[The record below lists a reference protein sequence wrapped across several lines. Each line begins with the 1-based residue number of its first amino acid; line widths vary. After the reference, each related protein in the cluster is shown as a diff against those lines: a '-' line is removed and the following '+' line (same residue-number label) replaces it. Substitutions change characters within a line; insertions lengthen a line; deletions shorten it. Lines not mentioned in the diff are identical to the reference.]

1 MANKIIKGRDL
12 MLFDSAGKSFAFATN
27 HTLTIT
33 AETTDI
39 SSKDHGIWGA
49 TEVSKYTWEIQSEN
63 LFTEKAYG
71 DIFDTMM
78 QGDAIEVRFGL
89 KTTPAPADDTPADSS
104 KLTNWTAGST
114 YYTGKALITSL
125 TANANNGDNAT
136 FSVTLTGVN
145 QIKRVGTIESHS
157 LDGGKAV
164 K

>member
-12 MLFDSAGKSFAFATN
+12 MLFDSEGKSLAFATN

-63 LFTEKAYG
+63 LYTEAGYANMFDKMLAG
-71 DIFDTMM
+71 DSMT
-78 QGDAIEVRFGL
+78 VKFGL
-89 KTTPAPADDTPADSS
+89 KQTPTPPDATVADSS
-104 KLTNWTAGST
+104 LANWTAGT
-114 YYTGKALITSL
+114 HYYTGDALITSL

-136 FSVTLTGVN
+136 YSVTLTGVS
-145 QIKRVGTIESHS
+145 QIKKMGTAPAAASK
-157 LDGGKAV
+157 GK
-164 K
+164 

>member
-12 MLFDSAGKSFAFATN
+12 MLFDSEGKSLAFATN

-63 LFTEKAYG
+63 LYTEAGYANMFDKMLAG
-71 DIFDTMM
+71 DSMT
-78 QGDAIEVRFGL
+78 VKFGL
-89 KTTPAPADDTPADSS
+89 KQTPTPPDATVEDSS
-104 KLTNWTAGST
+104 LTNWTAGT
-114 YYTGKALITSL
+114 HYYTGDALITSL

-136 FSVTLTGVN
+136 YSVTLTGVS
-145 QIKRVGTIESHS
+145 QIKKVGTAPAAASK
-157 LDGGKAV
+157 GK
-164 K
+164 

>member
-12 MLFDSAGKSFAFATN
+12 MLFDSDGKSLAFATN

-63 LFTEKAYG
+63 LYTEAGYANMFDKMLAG
-71 DIFDTMM
+71 DSMT
-78 QGDAIEVRFGL
+78 VKFGL
-89 KTTPAPADDTPADSS
+89 KQTPTPPDATVADSET
-104 KLTNWTAGST
+104 LANWSVGTL
-114 YYTGKALITSL
+114 YYTGDALITSL

-136 FSVTLTGVN
+136 YSVTLTGVS
-145 QIKRVGTIESHS
+145 QIKKMGTAGTAKV
-157 LDGGKAV
+157 GGK
-164 K
+164 

>member
-12 MLFDSAGKSFAFATN
+12 MLFDSDGKSLAFATN

-63 LFTEKAYG
+63 LYTEAGYANMFDKMLAG
-71 DIFDTMM
+71 DSMT
-78 QGDAIEVRFGL
+78 VKFGL
-89 KTTPAPADDTPADSS
+89 KQTPTSPDATVADSAD
-104 KLTNWTAGST
+104 LANWSAGT
-114 YYTGKALITSL
+114 HYYTGDALITSL

-136 FSVTLTGVN
+136 YSVTLTGVS
-145 QIKRVGTIESHS
+145 QIKKVGTVAPAKTV
-157 LDGGKAV
+157 GK
-164 K
+164 

>member
-12 MLFDSAGKSFAFATN
+12 MLFDSEGKSLAFATN

-63 LFTEKAYG
+63 LYTEAGYANMFDKMLAG
-71 DIFDTMM
+71 DSMT
-78 QGDAIEVRFGL
+78 VKFGL
-89 KTTPAPADDTPADSS
+89 KQTPTPSDATVADSS
-104 KLTNWTAGST
+104 FTNWSPGAH
-114 YYTGKALITSL
+114 YYTGDALITSL

-136 FSVTLTGVN
+136 YSVTLTGVS
-145 QIKRVGTIESHS
+145 QIKKVGTAPAAASK
-157 LDGGKAV
+157 GK
-164 K
+164 

>member
-12 MLFDSAGKSFAFATN
+12 MLFDSEGKSLAFATN

-63 LFTEKAYG
+63 LYTEAGYANMFDKMLAG
-71 DIFDTMM
+71 DSMNVKFGIKQTPTPP
-78 QGDAIEVRFGL
+78 DATV
-89 KTTPAPADDTPADSS
+89 ADSS
-104 KLTNWTAGST
+104 LTNWTTGT
-114 YYTGKALITSL
+114 HYYTGDALITSL

-136 FSVTLTGVN
+136 YSVTLTGVS
-145 QIKRVGTIESHS
+145 QIKKIGTA
-157 LDGGKAV
+157 DTARTTGK
-164 K
+164 

>member
-1 MANKIIKGRDL
+1 MANKIIKGKDL

-63 LFTEKAYG
+63 LYTSEAYSS
-71 DIFDTMM
+71 IFDTMM

-89 KTTPAPADDTPADSS
+89 KATPSPADATPADSS
-104 KLTNWTAGST
+104 LANWSVGTT
-114 YYTGKALITSL
+114 YYAGKALITSL

-145 QIKRVGTIESHS
+145 QIKKVG
-157 LDGGKAV
+157 K
-164 K
+164 

>member
-12 MLFDSAGKSFAFATN
+12 MLFDSEGKSLAFATN
-27 HTLTIT
+27 HTLNIT

-63 LFTEKAYG
+63 LYTEAGYANMFDKMLAG
-71 DIFDTMM
+71 DSMT
-78 QGDAIEVRFGL
+78 VKFGL
-89 KTTPAPADDTPADSS
+89 KSTPTPPDAGVADSS
-104 KLTNWTAGST
+104 AGT
-114 YYTGKALITSL
+114 HYYTGDALITSL

-136 FSVTLTGVN
+136 YSVTLTGVSP
-145 QIKRVGTIESHS
+145 IKKVGTAA
-157 LDGGKAV
+157 KAAAA

>member
-12 MLFDSAGKSFAFATN
+12 MLFDSEGKSLAFATN

-63 LFTEKAYG
+63 LYTEAGYANMFDKMLAG
-71 DIFDTMM
+71 DSMT
-78 QGDAIEVRFGL
+78 VKFGL
-89 KTTPAPADDTPADSS
+89 KQTPTPSDATVADSS
-104 KLTNWTAGST
+104 LTNWSPGAH
-114 YYTGKALITSL
+114 YYTGDALITSL

-136 FSVTLTGVN
+136 YSVTLTGVS
-145 QIKRVGTIESHS
+145 QIKKVGTAPAAAS
-157 LDGGKAV
+157 KA